1 MPFIGNQPTAVP
13 LTSADLGDGIV
24 TSAKIADGTIA
35 SADLASGVGGKVLQ
49 VVSANTTSSTATTSS
64 SMVATGLE
72 ASITPSSASNKIL
85 VMVLGGEGDTGGN
98 NQIFNLSIYR
108 NNTTNLGN
116 GNNGTGTIYGTS
128 SRLQNPVTTGVYD
141 SPSTTSS
148 TTYTL
153 YIRAGN
159 GGTVTF
165 NANAVLATIVL
176 MEIAG

>member
-1 MPFIGNQPTAVP
+1 MALITLGANAITALP
-13 LTSADLGDGIV
+13 SGI
-24 TSAKIADGTIA
+24 
-35 SADLASGVGGKVLQ
+35 GGKVLQ
-49 VVSANTTSSTATTSS
+49 VISANTTASTATTSS
-64 SMVATGLE
+64 SMVTTGLE

-85 VMVLGGEGDTGGN
+85 AMVLGGEGDSGGN
-98 NQIFNLSIYR
+98 NQVLNISIFR
-108 NNTTNLGN
+108 DNTTNLGN
-116 GNNGTGTIYGTS
+116 GVNGTGTIYGTS

-141 SPSTTSS
+141 SPSSTSS

-165 NANAVLATIVL
+165 NANAVTATIVL

>member
-1 MPFIGNQPTAVP
+1 MA
-13 LTSADLGDGIV
+13 LS
-24 TSAKIADGTIA
+24 KIL
-35 SADLASGVGGKVLQ
+35 SESLATGVGGKVLQ
-49 VVSANTTSSTATTSS
+49 VVSATTSS
-64 SMVATGLE
+64 STTNTSTSYVATSLT

-98 NQIFNLSIYR
+98 NQVMSITIYK
-108 NNTTNLGN
+108 NATTNLGN
-116 GNNGTGTIYGTS
+116 GANGTGTIYGVS

-141 SPSTTSS
+141 SPATTSS
-148 TTYTL
+148 TDYAL
-153 YIRAGN
+153 WIRCGN

>member
-1 MPFIGNQPTAVP
+1 MPLSKI
-13 LTSADLGDGIV
+13 LSASLG
-24 TSAKIADGTIA
+24 
-35 SADLASGVGGKVLQ
+35 SGVGGKVLQ

-72 ASITPSSASNKIL
+72 ASITPSSTSNKIL

-98 NQIFNLSIYR
+98 NQIFNLSIFR

-128 SRLQNPVTTGVYD
+128 SRLQGIPSTGVYD
-141 SPSTTSS
+141 DPSSTSS

-165 NANAVLATIVL
+165 NANAVKATIVL
-176 MEIAG
+176 MEIAA